1 VEHLGLASSPAFDEE
16 GTGVGGVWRGD
27 ATVRIADAATG
38 NVIRTASIPAGVA
51 ALSPDLGR
59 VVVAGD
65 AFAVVDLASGRAMFS
80 RSADSDV
87 DSIDRLVWSPD
98 GRSIAISETGFA
110 IVFDARTGRVR
121 FELPHGEWVHSLAW
135 SRDSSRLASGGSTTA
150 KVWTISH
157 GEPEEVVA
165 LSPRLEGGEV
175 ASVAF
180 SPDGSR
186 LITTETGTAKVWDV
200 GISGDA
206 EVAHLGTHANWSD
219 VAFLP
224 GGDQLMTV
232 MWERRHP
239 DYMAIWDLGTGRVV
253 RRLGPEGWRY
263 GFVQGQFDLS
273 PDGGAVAAIS
283 GGGEAG
289 VWDVAS
295 GELLLAFSEEE
306 LVSGVDWNPDGTQLL
321 VSSLDGT
328 VRIVDRT
335 GRELRLFGEDD
346 GYRISDARFSPDGR
360 WVAIGA
366 YPDGEVPG
374 LEPHVRIWDLQRN
387 EVTAE
392 IPRVGEGALAFSPQS
407 DRLVTTRADGP
418 AEIWD
423 VDTGTRLTILA
434 GTALIVAEFSPD
446 GASVAAGSLDGTV
459 RLFDAATGGELLV
472 LRSDYEVGYLAFS
485 PDGSMLASA
494 DTFDGVRVWALDI
507 DDLLEI
513 ARAEV
518 TRPLT
523 DEECRQYLH
532 VEVCPVP

>member
-1 VEHLGLASSPAFDEE
+1 
-16 GTGVGGVWRGD
+16 
-27 ATVRIADAATG
+27 
-38 NVIRTASIPAGVA
+38 
-51 ALSPDLGR
+51 
-59 VVVAGD
+59 
-65 AFAVVDLASGRAMFS
+65 
-80 RSADSDV
+80 
-87 DSIDRLVWSPD
+87 
-98 GRSIAISETGFA
+98 
-110 IVFDARTGRVR
+110 
-121 FELPHGEWVHSLAW
+121 
-135 SRDSSRLASGGSTTA
+135 
-150 KVWTISH
+150 VWTIRH
-157 GEPEEVVA
+157 GEPDEVVA

-206 EVAHLGTHANWSD
+206 EVAHLQTHANWSD

-239 DYMAIWDLGTGRVV
+239 EYMAIWDLGTGRVV

-295 GELLLAFSEEE
+295 GERMLAISEEE
-306 LVSGVDWNPDGTQLL
+306 LVSGVDWNPDGTQFL

-335 GRELRLFGEDD
+335 GLELPLFGEDD

-366 YPDGEVPG
+366 YPNGEVPG
-374 LEPHVRIWDLQRN
+374 LEPHVRIWDLERN
-387 EVTAE
+387 EVAVE
-392 IPRVGEGALAFSPQS
+392 IPGVGDYLIAFSPQG
-407 DRLVTTRADGP
+407 DRLVTTHADGP

-423 VDTGTRLTILA
+423 VASGSRLVTLA
-434 GTALIVAEFSPD
+434 GTAITVAEFSPD
-446 GASVAAGSLDGTV
+446 GGTVAAGAADGTV
-459 RLFDAATGGELLV
+459 RLFDATTGGELLV
-472 LRSDYEVGYLAFS
+472 LRGGYEVGYLAFS
-485 PDGSMLASA
+485 PDGSMLASS
-494 DTFDGVRVWALDI
+494 DTWDGVRVWALDI

-513 ARAEV
+513 ARGEV
-518 TRPLT
+518 TRSFT

-532 VEVCPVP
+532 VDRCPA